1 MSDTDI
7 PDIPYSGACHC
18 GAVRFEVRT
27 ALAPATRCNCS
38 LCRRKGALM
47 SPPFP
52 AANLTILCGE
62 DALTL
67 YQFNTGVAKHYFCR
81 QCGIYTFHQTRTN
94 PLLWRVNIGC
104 LEGVDPYSLKG
115 DVGDG
120 ASLSV
125 VEDA

>member
-1 MSDTDI
+1 MSTDLLQ
-7 PDIPYSGACHC
+7 GACHC

-27 ALAPATRCNCS
+27 AVAPAVRCNCS

-47 SPPFP
+47 TP
-52 AANLTILCGE
+52 AFAAGELKILSGE

-67 YQFNTGVAKHYFCR
+67 YQFNSRVAGHYFCKH
-81 QCGIYTFHQTRTN
+81 CGIYPFHQTRRD
-94 PLLWRVNIGC
+94 PQFWRANIGC
-104 LEGVDPYSLKG
+104 LEGIDPYKLEAG
-115 DVGDG
+115 VADG